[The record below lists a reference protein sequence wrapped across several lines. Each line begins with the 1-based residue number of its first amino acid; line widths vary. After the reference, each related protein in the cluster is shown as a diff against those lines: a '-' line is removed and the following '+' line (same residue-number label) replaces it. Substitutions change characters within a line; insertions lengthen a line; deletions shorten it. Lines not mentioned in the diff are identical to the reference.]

1 MHTLLALLRVKPA
14 SGYELARNSAI
25 ATDPVWAASHS
36 QIYPLLHKLQQQ
48 GLVTST
54 KDTRGERLE
63 RTVYAITP
71 RGEEAFQTWL
81 EEPLHYLPYRDPF
94 RLWIGFM
101 DQIPPAA
108 LYRGIDEHERRN
120 LELAERYE
128 RVAGELAR
136 GEHPFIAIRR
146 GRVPDRA
153 GSHRPGAGLP
163 VRPKWRRW
171 PGSRSRPLDGP
182 AFWRTSCTPSPLH
195 RRRPGV
201 PELAPAADQRAAAP
215 GPASQ
220 GRTAAEDCQRST

>member
-1 MHTLLALLRVKPA
+1 VSTLHTLLALLRVKPA

-101 DQIPPAA
+101 DQIPPAV
-108 LYRGIDEHERRN
+108 LMRGIDEHERRN

-146 GRVPDRA
+146 GRVPD
-153 GSHRPGAGLP
+153 
-163 VRPKWRRW
+163 
-171 PGSRSRPLDGP
+171 
-182 AFWRTSCTPSPLH
+182 
-195 RRRPGV
+195 
-201 PELAPAADQRAAAP
+201 PELARIARARAFQYTEVAAVARLEVEASRRARILARELHP
-215 GPASQ
+215 ESVNQPPPSQ
-220 GRTAAEDCQRST
+220 SRGRRTRR